1 MATDSKVTE
10 CVKEVPHLN
19 NTPGLRNCLLPK
31 WVIVPGGTQSQPH
44 LLSPPGTI
52 LSVCVHGQLLWQ
64 LIKSYTYTV
73 HKLLDKY
80 RHTVKSKGD
89 LGKGRNVSS
98 TSQHGVLVLL
108 PRPILQSFF
117 LSSRDFAAGM
127 SASFSSFLGS
137 VATAR
142 RMASHIPPINTAQ
155 NKFSNGA
162 KGSWIP
168 SRRAESL
175 KYTKKMTTPK

>member
-1 MATDSKVTE
+1 MSHSARWYTI
-10 CVKEVPHLN
+10 PA
-19 NTPGLRNCLLPK
+19 PP
-31 WVIVPGGTQSQPH
+31 IVPTWHHP
-44 LLSPPGTI
+44 LCMCPWTTPVTVDKVL
-52 LSVCVHGQLLWQ
+52 LLWQ
-64 LIKSYTYTV
+64 LIRSYTYTV